1 MNSVAYEV
9 ISLKLH
15 WRDLQ
20 ERSEGVQVQE
30 SVEMPNF
37 VKENRQVIA
46 CDPFHATIEGKLEAK
61 GVANV
66 QGDLKTQATYR
77 CSRCL
82 CDFSE
87 ALHVPFTEQFVQVSG
102 DKPSAQDGEEDE
114 DDRIEVVGDTIDL
127 TPYLEQ
133 AVHLALPYR
142 PLCKQDCAGLCPECG
157 VNRNEE
163 TCSCNTERIDPRMA
177 DLAKFFENES

>member
-1 MNSVAYEV
+1 
-9 ISLKLH
+9 LKLR

-20 ERSEGVQVQE
+20 DRPEGVTLQE
-30 SVEMPNF
+30 SVVLPNV

-46 CDPFHATIEGKLEAK
+46 CEPFTTNLQGRMEEKGMATVE
-61 GVANV
+61 
-66 QGDLKTQATYR
+66 GDLDTQATYR

-82 CDFSE
+82 TDFSE
-87 ALHVPFTEQFVQVSG
+87 ALHVPFTEHFVQIAG

-114 DDRIEVVGDTIDL
+114 DDRIQVVGDTIDL

-177 DLAKFFENES
+177 DLKKFFEKDS